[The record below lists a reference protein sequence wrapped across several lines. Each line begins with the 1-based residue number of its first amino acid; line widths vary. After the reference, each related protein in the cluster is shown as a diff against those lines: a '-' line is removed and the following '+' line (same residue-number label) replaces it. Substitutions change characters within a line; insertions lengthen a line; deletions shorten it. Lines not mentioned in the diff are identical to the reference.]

1 MHIALGSGQGCRRE
15 TGVNV
20 FPLAPKAVG
29 VGLVLLLRGV
39 SPPLKK
45 HHRSCPPG
53 ALGSDL
59 ALGSWSRIPGGGPR
73 APGGW
78 ATALSMS
85 SAPYL
90 LEANMRSTWLFG
102 MGLPQRLCRPPG
114 KWRCTVALS
123 VALGHKASPQT
134 ASTFLTACPQ
144 ARVLRSWMGGS
155 LLLQSMSDSPK
166 RVL

>member
-1 MHIALGSGQGCRRE
+1 MHMALALGQGCRRE
-15 TGVNV
+15 TSVNV
-20 FPLAPKAVG
+20 FPLAPTAVG
-29 VGLVLLLRGV
+29 FGLVLLLRGV
-39 SPPLKK
+39 SPPLKI
-45 HHRSCPPG
+45 HHKSCPPG

-123 VALGHKASPQT
+123 VALGHKASPINSIYLFNSLPPGQ
-134 ASTFLTACPQ
+134 S
-144 ARVLRSWMGGS
+144 SS
-155 LLLQSMSDSPK
+155 LLDGE
-166 RVL
+166 VFVAAIYE